1 MPSVLFVL
9 SASDH
14 WTLKDGT
21 RHDTDFWAEEFVA
34 PHDVFAEAGWDVTV
48 ATPGG
53 VAPTV
58 DQTSLGVMGGLPW
71 KTAKLKKD
79 LERLAPVLDHPV
91 DLASVDESRYDVVF
105 YPGGHGPMED
115 LVKDPVSGALLRTR
129 MAAGRTTAMLCH
141 SPAAMFAAG
150 EGADW
155 PFAGYA
161 LTGFS
166 NTEEKLAGLA
176 DKAPWLLE
184 DELKRRG
191 ADYSSATL
199 PYRPHVV
206 VDRNLYTGQNPQSS
220 EPLAERILADV
231 TAGATR

>member
-21 RHDTDFWAEEFVA
+21 RHETGFWAEEFVV
-34 PHDVFAEAGWDVTV
+34 PHDVFADAGWDATV

-58 DQTSLGVMGGLPW
+58 DQTSLGLMGGAPW
-71 KTAKLKKD
+71 KTARLKRD
-79 LERLAPVLDHPV
+79 LERLAPVLDRPV
-91 DLASVDESRYDVVF
+91 DLASVDEAGHDVVF
-105 YPGGHGPMED
+105 YPGGHGPLED
-115 LVKDPVSGALLRTR
+115 LSRDPVSGELLRSR
-129 MAAGRTTAMLCH
+129 MAGGRLTALLCH
-141 SPAAMFAAG
+141 SPAAMLAVPG

-155 PFAGYA
+155 PFAGFA
-161 LTGFS
+161 MTAFS
-166 NTEEKLAGLA
+166 DTEEKLTGLA
-176 DKAPWLLE
+176 GKAPWLLE
-184 DELKRRG
+184 DELRRRG

-206 VDRNLYTGQNPQSS
+206 VDRHLHTGQNPQSS
-220 EPLAERILADV
+220 RPLAERILAD
-231 TAGATR
+231 AEARR